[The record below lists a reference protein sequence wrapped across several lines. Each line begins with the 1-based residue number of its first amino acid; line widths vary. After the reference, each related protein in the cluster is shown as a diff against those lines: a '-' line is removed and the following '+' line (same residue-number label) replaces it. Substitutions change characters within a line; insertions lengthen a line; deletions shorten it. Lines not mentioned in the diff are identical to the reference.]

1 MAQKA
6 IREYDA
12 KKLLA
17 KYFSE
22 KGLDYPFKAVLIT
35 QDSKWK
41 EVEKEHP
48 WLKKEKLV
56 VKPDQ
61 LFGKRG
67 KHGLVLVNAS
77 LKEVK
82 DWIKERME
90 KEVTIGKISDKLN
103 HFLIE
108 PFIPHESEYYLAIT
122 MEREGDRIYMS
133 DEGGVEIE
141 EIWDRVKQVS
151 VPVLGDKKLKTLI
164 EKNLPKGI
172 LEKEAFVQ
180 FAINIYQFFTD
191 YHFTYLEFNPL
202 TIKDNML
209 YPLDVV
215 ARLDDTAHFECAE
228 KWGDIEFPTPFGRK
242 YRPEERYIQKLDAAS
257 GSSLKLTILNPY
269 GRIWTMVAGG
279 GASVVYT
286 DTVSDLGF
294 AHELGNYGEYSGN
307 PTTDETY
314 EYAKTILDLM
324 TREPDKKGRPKVLI
338 IGGGIA
344 NFTDVAKTFDG
355 IIKALEDYADRL
367 KAVNA
372 KIYVRRGGPNYE
384 KGLVRIREVCE
395 RLGLPIDVYGPEAH
409 MTRVVKLALE
419 EKAA

>member
-1 MAQKA
+1 MAQRG

-12 KKLLA
+12 KRLLFQYLS
-17 KYFSE
+17 KE
-22 KGLDYPFKAVLIT
+22 GLNYPFKAVLVT
-35 QDSKWK
+35 KETDWK
-41 EVEKEHP
+41 QLEKENP

-56 VKPDQ
+56 AKPDQ

-67 KHGLVLVNAS
+67 KHGLVLLNAS
-77 LKEVK
+77 LEEVK
-82 DWIKERME
+82 SWIEEKMG
-90 KEVTIGKISDKLN
+90 KEVTIGRVTDQLT

-108 PFIPHESEYYLAIT
+108 PFVSHEQEYYLAIT
-122 MEREGDRIYMS
+122 MEREGDKIYIS
-133 DEGGVEIE
+133 AEGGVDIE
-141 EIWDRVKQVS
+141 EMWGKVKEIFI
-151 VPVLGDKKLKTLI
+151 PVLSDKKEVKKLI
-164 EKNLPKGI
+164 EENLPEGI
-172 LEKEAFVQ
+172 KEKETFIQ
-180 FAINIYQFFTD
+180 FAVAIYNFFVD

-202 TIKDNML
+202 TILDNAF
-209 YPLDVV
+209 YPLDAV

-228 KWGDIEFPTPFGRK
+228 KWGDIEFPAPFGRK
-242 YRPEERYIQKLDAAS
+242 YTPEELYIRQLDEKS
-257 GSSLKLTILNPY
+257 GSSLKLTVLNPK

-307 PTTDETY
+307 PTTGETY

-324 TREPDKKGRPKVLI
+324 TREPDKDGRPKVLI

-355 IIKALEDYADRL
+355 IVKALEDYVDKL

-384 KGLVRIREVCE
+384 KGLAKIKEAGE
-395 RLGLPIDVYGPEAH
+395 RLGLPIEVYGPETH
-409 MTRVVKLALE
+409 MTRIVKLALE
-419 EKAA
+419 EN

>member
-35 QDSKWK
+35 PDSKWK

-90 KEVTIGKISDKLN
+90 KEVSIGEISDKLT

-141 EIWDRVKQVS
+141 EIWDRVKQVC

-209 YPLDVV
+209 YPLDTV

-257 GSSLKLTILNPY
+257 GSSLKLTILNPH

-324 TREPDKKGRPKVLI
+324 TREPDKEGRPKVLI

-384 KGLVRIREVCE
+384 KGLVRIREACE

>member
-122 MEREGDRIYMS
+122 MVQIRPYGFNI
-133 DEGGVEIE
+133 
-141 EIWDRVKQVS
+141 VS
-151 VPVLGDKKLKTLI
+151 F
-164 EKNLPKGI
+164 
-172 LEKEAFVQ
+172 KE
-180 FAINIYQFFTD
+180 D
-191 YHFTYLEFNPL
+191 PL
-202 TIKDNML
+202 
-209 YPLDVV
+209 
-215 ARLDDTAHFECAE
+215 
-228 KWGDIEFPTPFGRK
+228 
-242 YRPEERYIQKLDAAS
+242 AAS
-257 GSSLKLTILNPY
+257 
-269 GRIWTMVAGG
+269 
-279 GASVVYT
+279 
-286 DTVSDLGF
+286 
-294 AHELGNYGEYSGN
+294 
-307 PTTDETY
+307 
-314 EYAKTILDLM
+314 
-324 TREPDKKGRPKVLI
+324 
-338 IGGGIA
+338 
-344 NFTDVAKTFDG
+344 NF
-355 IIKALEDYADRL
+355 
-367 KAVNA
+367 
-372 KIYVRRGGPNYE
+372 
-384 KGLVRIREVCE
+384 
-395 RLGLPIDVYGPEAH
+395 
-409 MTRVVKLALE
+409 
-419 EKAA
+419 